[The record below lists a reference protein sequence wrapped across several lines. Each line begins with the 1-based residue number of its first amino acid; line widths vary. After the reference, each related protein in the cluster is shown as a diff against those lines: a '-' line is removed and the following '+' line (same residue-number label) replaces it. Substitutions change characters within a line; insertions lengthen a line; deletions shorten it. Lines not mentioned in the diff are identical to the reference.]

1 MLSPLRGLVAL
12 GLLAVALVGLGGA
25 SANAS
30 HALDG
35 QPADRDFVTGAHG
48 EQPDGNMQL
57 ITSFDASSGPSGQN
71 PTGTVGLGLDVGGAP
86 DPTVAGY
93 NVTCL
98 KVSGNR
104 ATIGGVLDFNNGP
117 SFILPNA
124 IYYVEDGV
132 GGAPDGAAFG
142 AAVSSPPTTCPD
154 PLPAGHPAL
163 RPSVGRDLTVHDAV
177 ELPSSDADGDG
188 VPDATDN
195 CPAVANPAQTDTD
208 NDGVGDA
215 CDSTPNGPDGD
226 GDGVPDSRDNC
237 PTVSNPNQLD
247 SDGDGIG
254 DACDS
259 KPGGPTSIK
268 QCKNGGWHDFG
279 FKNPVRCIL
288 FVVLTRICGVLERHG
303 HQPPFCPPAPPRRF

>member
-12 GLLAVALVGLGGA
+12 GLLAATLVGLGGE

-30 HALDG
+30 HTPDG
-35 QPADRDFVTGAHG
+35 QPTDRDFVTGEHG

-57 ITSFDASSGPSGQN
+57 ITSFNASSGPSGQN
-71 PTGTVGLGLDVGGAP
+71 PTGTVVLGLDVGGAP
-86 DPTVAGY
+86 DPTIAGY

-117 SFILPNA
+117 PFILPNA

-132 GGAPDGAAFG
+132 GGAPDGAAFE

-177 ELPSSDADGDG
+177 ELPS
-188 VPDATDN
+188 
-195 CPAVANPAQTDTD
+195 NPQ
-208 NDGVGDA
+208 
-215 CDSTPNGPDGD
+215 
-226 GDGVPDSRDNC
+226 
-237 PTVSNPNQLD
+237 
-247 SDGDGIG
+247 
-254 DACDS
+254 
-259 KPGGPTSIK
+259 
-268 QCKNGGWHDFG
+268 QCFGGGWQRYG
-279 FKNPVRCIL
+279 FENLGKCL
-288 FVVLTRICGVLERHG
+288 AFVFKARLCELLEERLG
-303 HQPPFCPPAPPRRF
+303 HLPKFCPPTPPRST